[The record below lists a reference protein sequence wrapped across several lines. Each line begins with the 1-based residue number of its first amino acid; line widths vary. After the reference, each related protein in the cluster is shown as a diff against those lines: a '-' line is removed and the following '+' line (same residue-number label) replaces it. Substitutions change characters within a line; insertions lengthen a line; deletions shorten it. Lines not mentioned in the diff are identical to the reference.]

1 MIRQPSFQRH
11 LIPNSKLQDMRK
23 RRTCPFR
30 VSRFSYDFLQIV
42 SIAEISS
49 STSLHTRDILMTLD
63 SKVSLAN
70 ELEISEFELSK
81 YIFRADYLYKR
92 FSIPKKSGGQ
102 RHISAPS
109 KELKRIQKW
118 IAHNLLRPVPL
129 HESCTGYRVGKCIVD
144 NARPHVGKDFVLN
157 ADIEDFFPS
166 ISVDRVNTLFESLG
180 FAQKFAGYLSRL
192 CTHHELLPQGAPTS
206 PDLANLIC
214 KSLDEKLSEF
224 CQARNWSYTRYC
236 DDITVSG
243 CGLLT
248 RKEIDTI
255 CDIISSEGFKV
266 NDRKL
271 RVARKTSQQTV
282 TGLVV
287 NERVNLPRR
296 ERRRVRA
303 MIHRKETT
311 GVTSKSAL
319 NKIHGHVAFSKMV
332 ASGSDSSN

>member
-1 MIRQPSFQRH
+1 
-11 LIPNSKLQDMRK
+11 
-23 RRTCPFR
+23 
-30 VSRFSYDFLQIV
+30 
-42 SIAEISS
+42 
-49 STSLHTRDILMTLD
+49 MTLD

-118 IAHNLLRPVPL
+118 ISENLLRSVAV

-166 ISVDRVNTLFESLG
+166 INQDRVTALFESLG
-180 FAQKFAGYLSRL
+180 FQQKMAGYLSKL

-224 CQARNWSYTRYC
+224 CEKRNWSFTRYC
-236 DDITVSG
+236 DDITISG
-243 CGLLT
+243 SGVLT
-248 RKEIDTI
+248 RAEIDTI
-255 CDIISSEGFKV
+255 CDIITSEGFKV
-266 NDRKL
+266 NDKKL
-271 RVARKTSQQTV
+271 RVARKTSQQRV

-303 MIHRKETT
+303 MIHRKEVT
-311 GVTSKSAL
+311 GVTSQSAL
-319 NKIHGHVAFSKMV
+319 NKIHGHVAFAKMV
-332 ASGSDSSN
+332 SAGRELND

>member
-1 MIRQPSFQRH
+1 
-11 LIPNSKLQDMRK
+11 
-23 RRTCPFR
+23 
-30 VSRFSYDFLQIV
+30 
-42 SIAEISS
+42 
-49 STSLHTRDILMTLD
+49 MTLD

-118 IAHNLLRPVPL
+118 ISENLLRSVAV

-166 ISVDRVNTLFESLG
+166 INQARVTALFESLG
-180 FAQKFAGYLSRL
+180 FEQKMAGYLSKL
-192 CTHHELLPQGAPTS
+192 CTHHELLPQGAPSS

-214 KSLDEKLSEF
+214 KTLDEKLSEF
-224 CQARNWSYTRYC
+224 CEKRNWSFTRYC
-236 DDITVSG
+236 DDITISG
-243 CGLLT
+243 GGVLT
-248 RKEIDTI
+248 RAEVDTI
-255 CDIISSEGFKV
+255 CGIITSEGFKV
-266 NDRKL
+266 NDKKL
-271 RVARKTSQQTV
+271 RVARKTSQQRV

-287 NERVNLPRR
+287 NERINLPRR

-303 MIHRKETT
+303 MIHRKEVT

-319 NKIHGHVAFSKMV
+319 NKIHGHVAFAKMV
-332 ASGSDSSN
+332 SAGREVND

>member
-1 MIRQPSFQRH
+1 
-11 LIPNSKLQDMRK
+11 
-23 RRTCPFR
+23 
-30 VSRFSYDFLQIV
+30 
-42 SIAEISS
+42 
-49 STSLHTRDILMTLD
+49 MTPD

-109 KELKRIQKW
+109 RELKRIQKW
-118 IAHNLLRPVPL
+118 ISTNLLKSQPV
-129 HESCTGYRVGKCIVD
+129 HESCTGYRAGMSIVD
-144 NARPHVGKDFVLN
+144 NANPHVGKDFVLN

-166 ISVDRVNTLFESLG
+166 ITIDRVNSLFESLG
-180 FAQKFAGYLSRL
+180 YEQKFAGYLSRL
-192 CTHHELLPQGAPTS
+192 CTHDELLPQGAPTS
-206 PDLANLIC
+206 PDLANLVC
-214 KSLDEKLSEF
+214 KTLDERLSEF
-224 CQARNWSYTRYC
+224 CLQRNWSYTRYC

-243 CGLLT
+243 DGHISRT
-248 RKEIDTI
+248 EIDAI
-255 CDIISSEGFKV
+255 CNIISSEGFKV
-266 NDRKL
+266 NDSKL
-271 RVARKTSQQTV
+271 RVARKTSQQRV

-319 NKIHGHVAFSKMV
+319 NKIHGHVAFARMV
-332 ASGSDSSN
+332 ARGLETGD

>member
-1 MIRQPSFQRH
+1 
-11 LIPNSKLQDMRK
+11 
-23 RRTCPFR
+23 
-30 VSRFSYDFLQIV
+30 
-42 SIAEISS
+42 
-49 STSLHTRDILMTLD
+49 MTLD

-70 ELEISEFELSK
+70 ALEISEFELSK

-109 KELKRIQKW
+109 RELKRIQKW
-118 IAHNLLRPVPL
+118 ISHNLLKPQPV
-129 HESCTGYRVGKCIVD
+129 HEACTGYRVGMCIVD

-166 ISVDRVNTLFESLG
+166 IDIDRVNALFESLG
-180 FAQKFAGYLSRL
+180 YDQKFAGYLSRL
-192 CTHHELLPQGAPTS
+192 CTHDQLLPQGAPTS

-214 KSLDEKLSEF
+214 KSLDERLSEF
-224 CQARNWSYTRYC
+224 CSARNWNYTRYC

-243 CGLLT
+243 DGQLS
-248 RKEIDTI
+248 RAEIDTI
-255 CDIISSEGFKV
+255 CDIITSEGFKV
-266 NDRKL
+266 NDKKL
-271 RVARKTSQQTV
+271 RVARKTSQQRV

-303 MIHRKETT
+303 MIHRKETA

-319 NKIHGHVAFSKMV
+319 NKIHGHVAFARMV
-332 ASGSDSSN
+332 AAGSDVLDTL

>member
-1 MIRQPSFQRH
+1 
-11 LIPNSKLQDMRK
+11 
-23 RRTCPFR
+23 
-30 VSRFSYDFLQIV
+30 
-42 SIAEISS
+42 
-49 STSLHTRDILMTLD
+49 MTLD

-118 IAHNLLRPVPL
+118 ISENLLRSVAV

-166 ISVDRVNTLFESLG
+166 INQNRVTALFESLG
-180 FAQKFAGYLSRL
+180 FQQKMAGYLSKL
-192 CTHHELLPQGAPTS
+192 CTHNEILPQGAPTS
-206 PDLANLIC
+206 PDLSNLIC
-214 KSLDEKLSEF
+214 KTLDEKLSEF
-224 CQARNWSYTRYC
+224 CEKRNWSFTRYC
-236 DDITVSG
+236 DDITISG
-243 CGLLT
+243 NGVLT
-248 RKEIDTI
+248 RAEIDTI
-255 CDIISSEGFKV
+255 CGIITSEGFKV
-266 NDRKL
+266 NDKKL
-271 RVARKTSQQTV
+271 RVARKTSQQRV

-303 MIHRKETT
+303 MIHRKEVS
-311 GVTSKSAL
+311 GLTSKSAL
-319 NKIHGHVAFSKMV
+319 NKIHGHVAFAKMV
-332 ASGSDSSN
+332 AAGRELND

>member
-1 MIRQPSFQRH
+1 
-11 LIPNSKLQDMRK
+11 
-23 RRTCPFR
+23 
-30 VSRFSYDFLQIV
+30 
-42 SIAEISS
+42 
-49 STSLHTRDILMTLD
+49 MTPD

-109 KELKRIQKW
+109 RELKRIQKW
-118 IAHNLLRPVPL
+118 ISTNLLKSQPV
-129 HESCTGYRVGKCIVD
+129 HESCTGYRAGMSIVD
-144 NARPHVGKDFVLN
+144 NANPHVGKDFVLN

-166 ISVDRVNTLFESLG
+166 ITIDRVNSLFESLG
-180 FAQKFAGYLSRL
+180 YEQKFAGYLSRL
-192 CTHHELLPQGAPTS
+192 CTHDELLPQGAPTS
-206 PDLANLIC
+206 PDLANLVC
-214 KSLDEKLSEF
+214 KTLDERLSEF
-224 CQARNWSYTRYC
+224 CLQRNWSYTRYC

-243 CGLLT
+243 DGHISRT
-248 RKEIDTI
+248 EIDAI
-255 CDIISSEGFKV
+255 CNIISSEGFKV
-266 NDRKL
+266 NDNKL
-271 RVARKTSQQTV
+271 RVARKTSQQRV

-319 NKIHGHVAFSKMV
+319 NKIHGHVAFARMV
-332 ASGSDSSN
+332 ARGLETGD

>member
-1 MIRQPSFQRH
+1 
-11 LIPNSKLQDMRK
+11 
-23 RRTCPFR
+23 
-30 VSRFSYDFLQIV
+30 
-42 SIAEISS
+42 
-49 STSLHTRDILMTLD
+49 MTLD

-70 ELEISEFELSK
+70 ELDISEFELSK

-109 KELKRIQKW
+109 RELKRIQKW
-118 IAHNLLRPVPL
+118 ISQNLLKSQPV
-129 HESCTGYRVGKCIVD
+129 HEACTGYRVGMNIVD
-144 NARPHVGKDFVLN
+144 NAQPHVGKDFVLN

-166 ISVDRVNTLFESLG
+166 INIDRVNSLFESLG
-180 FAQKFAGYLSRL
+180 YEQKFAGYLSRL
-192 CTHHELLPQGAPTS
+192 CTHDELLPQGAPTS

-214 KSLDEKLSEF
+214 KSLDERLSQF
-224 CQARNWSYTRYC
+224 CLQRNWSYTRYC

-243 CGLLT
+243 NGHIS
-248 RKEIDTI
+248 RSEIDAI
-255 CDIISSEGFKV
+255 CHIISSEGFKV

-271 RVARKTSQQTV
+271 RVARKTAQQRV

-311 GVTSKSAL
+311 GVSSKTAL
-319 NKIHGHVAFSKMV
+319 NKIHGHVAFARMV
-332 ASGSDSSN
+332 AMGLDASE